1 MVQTNS
7 VMKTSTPI
15 SLTDHNSL
23 IQNINKL
30 NNMCIFKKKCENLSG
45 DNYLREYDCFKKT
58 RQEPYHQSTLMFSVL
73 FVLSLVPVIII
84 LCKCLSDSCKY
95 LCCNWILMLF
105 LIIYAVIILIAT
117 IIIVRNVSPYWIKVA
132 ELNDKQIERLTR
144 LAEDRL
150 EYERLSNKTAID
162 IMARQAKVNM
172 EKELKS

>member
-1 MVQTNS
+1 
-7 VMKTSTPI
+7 
-15 SLTDHNSL
+15 
-23 IQNINKL
+23 
-30 NNMCIFKKKCENLSG
+30 
-45 DNYLREYDCFKKT
+45 
-58 RQEPYHQSTLMFSVL
+58 
-73 FVLSLVPVIII
+73 
-84 LCKCLSDSCKY
+84 
-95 LCCNWILMLF
+95 MLF